1 MDDHK
6 GGPGVLYDKLK
17 YGSLEDPFFL
27 METKKTRKVAIQG
40 YPGSFHEIA
49 ARLYYNGTPVE
60 VVPADTFEEV
70 VSIVE
75 NNAGADAGMMAIENS
90 IAGSL
95 LYNYN
100 LINRSS
106 LQISGE
112 IYLRIKQNLL
122 ALPGTKLTDLEEVH
136 SHYMA
141 IAQCKE
147 FFKAYPPIK
156 LVETK
161 DTAESARYIA
171 EHGLTKV
178 GAIASKLAADLYGLE
193 VLEEGIETN
202 KLNYTRFI
210 VLEHFMNVPH
220 DKGFNK
226 VSVSFAVSH
235 RTGSLYR
242 ALKVL
247 NDLDANM
254 TKIQST
260 PIAGR
265 PWEYLFFVDFLLDDP
280 GKFGAVIQGLSETSL
295 GLKILGKYKAGA
307 HHED

>member
-1 MDDHK
+1 MDI
-6 GGPGVLYDKLK
+6 
-17 YGSLEDPFFL
+17 
-27 METKKTRKVAIQG
+27 KKTMKVAIQG
-40 YPGSFHEIA
+40 YPGAFHEIA
-49 ARLYYNGTPVE
+49 ARLYYDGSALE
-60 VVPADTFEEV
+60 VIPADTFEEV
-70 VSIVE
+70 VSLVE
-75 NNAGADAGMMAIENS
+75 NNAGADVGMMAIENS

-100 LINRSS
+100 LLNRSS

-112 IYLRIKQNLL
+112 VYLRIKQNLL
-122 ALPGTKLTDLEEVH
+122 VLPGTKLTELDEVH

-147 FFKAYPPIK
+147 FFKAYPQIK

-161 DTAESARYIA
+161 DTAESARIIA
-171 EHGLTKV
+171 DEGLIRT
-178 GAIASKLAADLYGLE
+178 GAIASTLASQMYGLE
-193 VLEEGIETN
+193 ILRESIETN

-220 DKGFNK
+220 DEGFNK

-235 RTGSLYR
+235 KTGSLYK

-265 PWEYLFFVDFLLDDP
+265 PWEYLFFVDFLLDDTN
-280 GKFGAVIQGLSETSL
+280 KFGSVIQGLSQTTL
-295 GLKILGKYKAGA
+295 GLKILGKYKAGT

>member
-1 MDDHK
+1 MVTEK
-6 GGPGVLYDKLK
+6 MK
-17 YGSLEDPFFL
+17 
-27 METKKTRKVAIQG
+27 KVAIQG
-40 YPGSFHEIA
+40 YPGAFHEIA
-49 ARLYYNGTPVE
+49 ARLYYNGTPLE
-60 VVPADTFEEV
+60 IVPADTFEEV
-70 VSIVE
+70 VSLVE
-75 NNAGADAGMMAIENS
+75 NNAGADIGMMAIENS

-112 IYLRIKQNLL
+112 VYLRIKQNLL
-122 ALPGTKLTDLEEVH
+122 VLPGSDLSELKEVQ

-147 FFKAYPPIK
+147 YFKSYPHIK

-171 EHGLTKV
+171 ENNLRSV
-178 GAIASKLAADLYGLE
+178 GAIASTLAAEMYGLNILKE
-193 VLEEGIETN
+193 SIETN

-220 DKGFNK
+220 DESFNK

-235 RTGSLYR
+235 KTGSLYK

-260 PIAGR
+260 PIPGR
-265 PWEYLFFVDFLLDDP
+265 PWEYLFFVDFLLDDT
-280 GKFGAVIQGLSETSL
+280 GKFGNVIQGLSETTL
-295 GLKILGKYKAGA
+295 GLKILGKYKAGQNY
-307 HHED
+307 ED

>member
-1 MDDHK
+1 MDTNK
-6 GGPGVLYDKLK
+6 I
-17 YGSLEDPFFL
+17 
-27 METKKTRKVAIQG
+27 RKVAIQG
-40 YPGSFHEIA
+40 YHGAFHEIA
-49 ARLYYNGTPVE
+49 ARLYYNGSPIE
-60 VVPADTFEEV
+60 ILPADTFEEV
-70 VSIVE
+70 VSVVE
-75 NNAGADAGMMAIENS
+75 NNAGADVGMMAIENS

-100 LINRSS
+100 LINRASV
-106 LQISGE
+106 QISGE

-122 ALPGTKLTDLEEVH
+122 AMPGARIEELEEVH

-147 FFKAYPPIK
+147 FFKKYPHIK

-161 DTAESARYIA
+161 DTAESARDIA
-171 EHGLTKV
+171 ETGCKNI
-178 GAIASKLAADLYGLE
+178 GAIASNLAGQLYGLNT
-193 VLEEGIETN
+193 LEESIETN

-220 DKGFNK
+220 DTGYNK

-235 RTGSLYR
+235 KTGSLYQ

-247 NDLDANM
+247 NDHDANM

-260 PIAGR
+260 PIPGR
-265 PWEYLFFVDFLLDDP
+265 PWEYLFFVDFLLERTNA
-280 GKFGAVIQGLSETSL
+280 FGAVIQGLSETTL
-295 GLKILGKYKAGA
+295 GLKILGKYKAGI

>member
-1 MDDHK
+1 MDK
-6 GGPGVLYDKLK
+6 QKI
-17 YGSLEDPFFL
+17 
-27 METKKTRKVAIQG
+27 RKVAIQG
-40 YPGSFHEIA
+40 YPGAFHEIA
-49 ARLYYNGTPVE
+49 ARFYYQGSE
-60 VVPADTFEEV
+60 IDIMPADTFEEV
-70 VSIVE
+70 VSMVE
-75 NNAGADAGMMAIENS
+75 NNAGADVGMMAIENS

-100 LINRSS
+100 LINRASV
-106 LQISGE
+106 QISGE

-122 ALPGTKLTDLEEVH
+122 VIPGAKIEDLEEVH

-147 FFKAYPPIK
+147 FFKKYPHIK

-161 DTAESARYIA
+161 DTAESAKYIA
-171 EHGLTKV
+171 ETGRSNT
-178 GAIASKLAADLYGLE
+178 GAIASSLAAEMYGME
-193 VLEEGIETN
+193 TLEESIETN
-202 KLNYTRFI
+202 KLNFTRFI

-220 DKGFNK
+220 DEGFNK

-235 RTGSLYR
+235 KTGSLYH

-260 PIAGR
+260 PIPGR
-265 PWEYLFFVDFLLDDP
+265 PWEYLFFVDFMLEQTER
-280 GKFGAVIQGLSETSL
+280 FGSVIQGLSETTL
-295 GLKILGKYKAGA
+295 GLKILGKYKAGN

>member
-1 MDDHK
+1 MD
-6 GGPGVLYDKLK
+6 
-17 YGSLEDPFFL
+17 
-27 METKKTRKVAIQG
+27 TKKTKKVAIQG
-40 YPGSFHEIA
+40 YPGAFHEIA
-49 ARLYYNGTPVE
+49 ARFYFDGIPLDIIA
-60 VVPADTFEEV
+60 ADTFEEV
-70 VSIVE
+70 VSLVE
-75 NNAGADAGMMAIENS
+75 NNAGADVGMMAIENS

-112 IYLRIKQNLL
+112 VYLRIKQNLL
-122 ALPGTKLTDLEEVH
+122 VMPGTTLIDLEEVQ

-147 FFKAYPPIK
+147 FFKSYPHIK
-156 LVETK
+156 LVESK

-171 EHGLTKV
+171 ENKLSKT
-178 GAIASKLAADLYGLE
+178 GAIASSLAADMYGLE
-193 VLEEGIETN
+193 VLKGSIETN

-220 DKGFNK
+220 DEGFNK

-235 RTGSLYR
+235 QTGSLYK

-260 PIAGR
+260 PITGR

-280 GKFGAVIQGLSETSL
+280 NKFGAVIQGLSETTL

-307 HHED
+307 HYED

>member
-1 MDDHK
+1 MD
-6 GGPGVLYDKLK
+6 
-17 YGSLEDPFFL
+17 
-27 METKKTRKVAIQG
+27 TKKTRRVAIQG
-40 YPGSFHEIA
+40 YPGAFHEIA
-49 ARLYYNGTPVE
+49 ARLYYSDGIPIE
-60 VVPADTFEEV
+60 IIPADTFEEV
-70 VSIVE
+70 VSLVE
-75 NNAGADAGMMAIENS
+75 NNAGADIGMMAIENS

-95 LYNYN
+95 MYNYN

-112 IYLRIKQNLL
+112 VYLRIKQNLMV
-122 ALPGTKLTDLEEVH
+122 LPGSSITDLDEVH

-147 FFKAYPPIK
+147 FFKAHPHIK
-156 LVETK
+156 LVESK

-171 EHGLTKV
+171 ENRLQRT
-178 GAIASKLAADLYGLE
+178 GAIASTLAAEMYGLDLINE
-193 VLEEGIETN
+193 SIETN

-220 DKGFNK
+220 DDGFNK

-235 RTGSLYR
+235 QTGSLYK

-247 NDLDANM
+247 NDLNANM

-265 PWEYLFFVDFLLDDP
+265 PWEYLFFVDFLLDDTS
-280 GKFGAVIQGLSETSL
+280 KFGNVIQGLSETTL

-307 HHED
+307 HYED

>member
-1 MDDHK
+1 MDTVTVKD
-6 GGPGVLYDKLK
+6 
-17 YGSLEDPFFL
+17 
-27 METKKTRKVAIQG
+27 VAIQG
-40 YPGSFHEIA
+40 YPGAFHEIA
-49 ARLYYNGTPVE
+49 ARFYFDDQPIKI
-60 VVPADTFEEV
+60 VPADTFEEV

-75 NNAGADAGMMAIENS
+75 NNAGADAGLMAIENS

-112 IYLRIKQNLL
+112 VYLRIKQNLL
-122 ALPGTKLTDLEEVH
+122 VLPGVGVNDLKEVH

-147 FFKAYPPIK
+147 YFKSYPHIK

-161 DTAESARYIA
+161 DTAESARMIS
-171 EHGLTKV
+171 EQEQTKI
-178 GAIASKLAADLYGLE
+178 GAIASDLAAEMYGLE
-193 VLEEGIETN
+193 MIGESIETN

-210 VLEHFMNVPH
+210 VLRHFMNVPH
-220 DKGFNK
+220 DNGFNK
-226 VSVSFAVSH
+226 VSISFAVSH
-235 RTGSLYR
+235 KTGSLYR
-242 ALKVL
+242 ALQVFDSH
-247 NDLDANM
+247 NANM

-265 PWEYLFFVDFLLDDP
+265 PWEYLFFVDFLLEDTSQ
-280 GKFGAVIQGLSETSL
+280 FGAIIQGLSETTL
-295 GLKILGKYKAGA
+295 GLKILGKYKAGK
-307 HHED
+307 HYED

>member
-1 MDDHK
+1 MK
-6 GGPGVLYDKLK
+6 
-17 YGSLEDPFFL
+17 
-27 METKKTRKVAIQG
+27 KVAIQG
-40 YPGSFHEIA
+40 YPGAFHEIA
-49 ARLYYNGTPVE
+49 ARLYYNGTPLE
-60 VVPADTFEEV
+60 IVPADTFEEV
-70 VSIVE
+70 VSLVE
-75 NNAGADAGMMAIENS
+75 NNAGADIGMMAIENS

-112 IYLRIKQNLL
+112 VYLRIKQNLL
-122 ALPGTKLTDLEEVH
+122 VLPGSDLSELKEVQ

-147 FFKAYPPIK
+147 YFKSYPHIK

-171 EHGLTKV
+171 ENNLRSV
-178 GAIASKLAADLYGLE
+178 GAIASTLAAEMYGLDILKE
-193 VLEEGIETN
+193 SIETN

-220 DKGFNK
+220 DDGFNK

-235 RTGSLYR
+235 KTGSLYK

-260 PIAGR
+260 PIPGR
-265 PWEYLFFVDFLLDDP
+265 PWEYLFFVDFLLDDT
-280 GKFGAVIQGLSETSL
+280 GKFGNVIQGLSETTL
-295 GLKILGKYKAGA
+295 GLKILGKYKAGQNY
-307 HHED
+307 ED

>member
-1 MDDHK
+1 MDMQK
-6 GGPGVLYDKLK
+6 I
-17 YGSLEDPFFL
+17 
-27 METKKTRKVAIQG
+27 RKVAIQG
-40 YPGSFHEIA
+40 YPGAFHEIA
-49 ARLYYNGTPVE
+49 ARFYYHGSE
-60 VVPADTFEEV
+60 IEILPADTFEEV
-70 VSIVE
+70 VSMVE
-75 NNAGADAGMMAIENS
+75 NNAGADVGMMAIENS

-100 LINRSS
+100 LINRASV
-106 LQISGE
+106 QISGE
-112 IYLRIKQNLL
+112 VYLRIKQNLL
-122 ALPGTKLTDLEEVH
+122 VIPGTRIEDLDEVH

-147 FFKAYPPIK
+147 FFKKYPHIK

-161 DTAESARYIA
+161 DTAESAKYIA
-171 EHGLTKV
+171 ETGRNNT
-178 GAIASKLAADLYGLE
+178 GAIASSLAGEMYGMETLQE
-193 VLEEGIETN
+193 SIETN

-220 DKGFNK
+220 DEGFNK

-235 RTGSLYR
+235 KTGSLYK

-247 NDLDANM
+247 NDFDANM

-260 PIAGR
+260 PIPGR
-265 PWEYLFFVDFLLDDP
+265 PWEYLFFVDFLLE
-280 GKFGAVIQGLSETSL
+280 KTERFGNVIQGLSETTL
-295 GLKILGKYKAGA
+295 GLKILGKYKAGT

>member
-1 MDDHK
+1 MK
-6 GGPGVLYDKLK
+6 Q
-17 YGSLEDPFFL
+17 
-27 METKKTRKVAIQG
+27 VAIQG
-40 YPGSFHEIA
+40 YPGAFHEIA
-49 ARLYYNGTPVE
+49 ARLYFNGTPLD

-70 VSIVE
+70 VALVE
-75 NNAGADAGMMAIENS
+75 NNAGADVGMMAIENS

-100 LINRSS
+100 LINRSA

-112 IYLRIKQNLL
+112 VYLRIKQNLL
-122 ALPGTKLTDLEEVH
+122 VVPGTGLADLDEVH

-147 FFKAYPPIK
+147 FFKAYPKIK

-161 DTAESARYIA
+161 DTAESARYISQQ
-171 EHGLTKV
+171 GLKTT
-178 GAIASKLAADLYGLE
+178 GAIASSLAAQMYELE
-193 VLEEGIETN
+193 ILRESIETN

-220 DKGFNK
+220 DEGFNK

-235 RTGSLYR
+235 KTGSLYK

-265 PWEYLFFVDFLLDDP
+265 PWEYLFFVDFLLDDT
-280 GKFGAVIQGLSETSL
+280 GKFGSVIQGLSETTL
-295 GLKILGKYKAGA
+295 GLKILGKYKAGE

>member
-1 MDDHK
+1 MD
-6 GGPGVLYDKLK
+6 
-17 YGSLEDPFFL
+17 
-27 METKKTRKVAIQG
+27 TKKNRKVAIQG
-40 YPGSFHEIA
+40 YPGAFHEIA
-49 ARLYYNGTPVE
+49 ARLYYDGTPLE
-60 VVPADTFEEV
+60 IIPADTFEEV
-70 VSIVE
+70 VSLVE
-75 NNAGADAGMMAIENS
+75 NNAGADIGMMAIENS

-95 LYNYN
+95 MYNYN
-100 LINRSS
+100 LINRSA

-112 IYLRIKQNLL
+112 VYLRIKQNLL
-122 ALPGTKLTDLEEVH
+122 VLPGTDLTDLEEVQ

-147 FFKAYPPIK
+147 FFKSYPHIK
-156 LVETK
+156 LVESK
-161 DTAESARYIA
+161 DTAESAKYIS
-171 EHGLTKV
+171 ENKLRNT
-178 GAIASKLAADLYGLE
+178 GAIASNLAAEMYGLE
-193 VLEEGIETN
+193 VLRESIETN

-220 DKGFNK
+220 DDGFNK

-235 RTGSLYR
+235 RTGSLYK

-265 PWEYLFFVDFLLDDP
+265 PWEYLFFVDFLLDGTD
-280 GKFGAVIQGLSETSL
+280 KFGSVIQGLSETTL
-295 GLKILGKYKAGA
+295 GLKILGKYKAGK
-307 HHED
+307 HYED